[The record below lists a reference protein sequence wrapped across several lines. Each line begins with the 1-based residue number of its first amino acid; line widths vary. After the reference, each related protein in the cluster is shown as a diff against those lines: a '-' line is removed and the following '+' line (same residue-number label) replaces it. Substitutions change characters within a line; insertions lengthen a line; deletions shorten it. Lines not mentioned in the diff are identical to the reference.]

1 MHTIL
6 DIIVLQGEKVY
17 RCFVGFLKNNEFQRQ
32 IQELKLGG
40 GANLKKLLRA
50 KGGAKIVGVFR
61 VKNHDFTPTNHLFF
75 QF

>member
-1 MHTIL
+1 MFCGFPQEQRVPEA
-6 DIIVLQGEKVY
+6 DPGFKV
-17 RCFVGFLKNNEFQRQ
+17 R
-32 IQELKLGG
+32 G

-50 KGGAKIVGVFR
+50 KGGEKIVGVFR